1 MRTGTS
7 LSFVGL
13 AVAATI
19 ALSGC
24 SGAGD
29 GGGGGDLTY
38 EDSPLSAFTS
48 ALWGEMDQAKYD
60 EQQVEVEKLVAA
72 CMKDEGFEYT
82 PNTQNGSVV
91 TMGSSDMA
99 ERETE
104 EWVASNGYG
113 MVQTQE
119 EMEAQQEQV
128 SDYVDPNQDYLST
141 LSESE
146 VSAFYETLHG
156 PGPSEEEMAA
166 MEAGEAYEYNWE
178 TGGCYGAAQHSTQ
191 DQGMEAYSDP
201 KYQGLFE
208 KMGAIYTTMQEDPK
222 IKELDRS
229 WASCM
234 ADAGYSD
241 FTMKQDAFTLISE
254 AQNAI
259 YETMEYDQ
267 ETGEPL
273 GDNTEA
279 LAELKQQEIDVALAD
294 FRCSEKLNY
303 MQETLKAQFAL
314 ETRFVEDNKAEL
326 DALLADYATKK

>member
-1 MRTGTS
+1 
-7 LSFVGL
+7 
-13 AVAATI
+13 
-19 ALSGC
+19 
-24 SGAGD
+24 
-29 GGGGGDLTY
+29 
-38 EDSPLSAFTS
+38 
-48 ALWGEMDQAKYD
+48 
-60 EQQVEVEKLVAA
+60 
-72 CMKDEGFEYT
+72 
-82 PNTQNGSVV
+82 
-91 TMGSSDMA
+91 
-99 ERETE
+99 
-104 EWVASNGYG
+104 
-113 MVQTQE
+113 
-119 EMEAQQEQV
+119 
-128 SDYVDPNQDYLST
+128 
-141 LSESE
+141 
-146 VSAFYETLHG
+146 
-156 PGPSEEEMAA
+156 
-166 MEAGEAYEYNWE
+166 
-178 TGGCYGAAQHSTQ
+178 
-191 DQGMEAYSDP
+191 MEAYSDP